1 MKAFQIRPL
10 NQDDRLWSARLIDE
24 RWASTRIVTR
34 GRLHFTSELP
44 SFAAI
49 QDGRPIGLVIYR
61 IEGCECEIVTM
72 NSLAEGIGVGSAL
85 LNAVKSIAASAK
97 CRRLWLVTTNDN
109 TYALRFYQ
117 KRGFQIVAVHRNA
130 LERSRK
136 LKPEIPLEGV
146 DGIPIRD
153 EIELEIAL

>member
-1 MKAFQIRPL
+1 MK
-10 NQDDRLWSARLIDE
+10 
-24 RWASTRIVTR
+24 
-34 GRLHFTSELP
+34 
-44 SFAAI
+44 
-49 QDGRPIGLVIYR
+49 
-61 IEGCECEIVTM
+61 
-72 NSLAEGIGVGSAL
+72 SLAEGIGVGSAL
-85 LNAVKSIAASAK
+85 VNAVKTIAASAK

-117 KRGFQIVAVHRNA
+117 KRGFQIVAAHRNA

-153 EIELEIAL
+153 EIELEIAV